1 MIYPAPDKLDALGS
15 KYALVI
21 VAAKRARQI
30 KERARPFVESRSTNS
45 LTMALEEI
53 ASGQILPVQVGE
65 PEAPPSATSSGPVLT
80 GLVGTSLDDETSPTR
95 SAAVRR
101 ALRSRAKAETAFEA
115 EEERDLDEEEDD
127 EEALEASDEN
137 DAPDEVEH
145 EESGTEDDVAYVLAA
160 DEDDDESEA
169 LGEVDESEEAEER
182 TDTGDAANVDEA

>member
-45 LTMALEEI
+45 LTVALEEI

-80 GLVGTSLDDETSPTR
+80 GLVGTSLDDETAPTR

-101 ALRSRAKAETAFEA
+101 ALRSRAKVETAFEA
-115 EEERDLDEEEDD
+115 EEEHDLDEEEGE

-137 DAPDEVEH
+137 DASDEVEH
-145 EESGTEDDVAYVLAA
+145 EESETDDVAYGLAA

-169 LGEVDESEEAEER
+169 LGEVDESEEAGER
-182 TDTGDAANVDEA
+182 TDSGDAADVDET